1 MGLEKINAPRVG
13 LSAPQ
18 LLPAPP
24 RPAPTSMAVYT
35 AWTMLF
41 PEYCLTDRHIHT

>member
-24 RPAPTSMAVYT
+24 RPHEHGSIH
-35 AWTMLF
+35 
-41 PEYCLTDRHIHT
+41 CLDNAISRISFD